1 MKSTQLKKKYIEFF
15 KNKKHKEI
23 ANFSLIPQ
31 NDPTVLFTT
40 AGMHPL
46 VPYLLGQKHPSGK
59 KLVNIQRCLRT
70 GDIEEVGD
78 NTHLTFFE
86 MLGNWSL
93 GDYWKEEAIKYSFE
107 FLTDKKW
114 LNFPIEKLGVT
125 VFAGDKESQ
134 RDEESAEIWLKLG
147 IPKKRI
153 VYLNKNE
160 NWWGPA
166 GQTGP
171 CGPCTEMFYWTG
183 KGDAPERF
191 DPTDKFWIE
200 IWNDVFMEYN
210 KDINGKYS
218 ELKQKNVDTGMGT
231 ERVVTI
237 LEGKKSIYETSI
249 FIPIVDKIK
258 NLAGLKKINE
268 VEELSVRKI
277 ADHVRAAI
285 FLINDGIIPSN
296 VDQGY
301 VLRRLIRTAIRHAR
315 ILGISQENICGE
327 ISKEVIKIYSK
338 EYSILKEKKKL
349 IIEEFSKEEIKFEQS
364 LEKGLKKFTEMTKN
378 NKLSGK
384 DAFLLFQS
392 FGFPLEM
399 TRELADENNVEVD
412 ILGFDKE
419 MKKHQ
424 KLSRT
429 ATKGKFGSGL
439 ADQSD
444 EVKKL
449 HTATHLLHS
458 ALKKVLKKDIEQRG
472 SNITGERLRF
482 DFNFD
487 RKMTEEEK
495 KKVEDLINGWIKKGV
510 KVKKEEMSIS
520 KAKKEGAIGLFEY
533 SGDVSVYSIGK
544 LSKEVC
550 TGPHVDNINELGI
563 FKIKKEQSSSAG
575 VRRIKAILE

>member
-1 MKSTQLKKKYIEFF
+1 MKSNQLKKKYIEFF
-15 KNKKHKEI
+15 KSKKHKEI

-46 VPYLLGQKHPSGK
+46 VPYLLGETHPAGK

-93 GDYWKEEAIKYSFE
+93 GEYWKKDAIDYSFE
-107 FLTDKKW
+107 FLTSKKW
-114 LNFPIEKLGVT
+114 LNFPVEKLGIT
-125 VFAGDKESQ
+125 AFAGDKDSPK
-134 RDEESAEIWLKLG
+134 DEDSANRWLELG
-147 IPKKRI
+147 ISKKRI
-153 VYLNKNE
+153 VYLNE

-166 GQTGP
+166 GQIGP
-171 CGPCTEMFYWTG
+171 CGPCTEMFYWA
-183 KGDAPERF
+183 GDGNAPERF

-200 IWNDVFMEYN
+200 IWNDVFMQYN
-210 KDINGKYS
+210 KDSKGKFS

-231 ERVVTI
+231 ERVMTI

-249 FIPIVDKIK
+249 FIPIINKIK
-258 NLAGLKKINE
+258 DLVGLKKINE
-268 VEELSVRKI
+268 VEELSIRKV
-277 ADHVRAAI
+277 ADHVRAAT
-285 FLINDGIIPSN
+285 FLINDGIAPSN

-301 VLRRLIRTAIRHAR
+301 VLRRLIRSAIRHAR
-315 ILGISQENICGE
+315 ILGISKENVCGE
-327 ISKEVIKIYSK
+327 ISKEIIKIYSK
-338 EYSILKEKKKL
+338 EYSNLKEKKKI
-349 IIEEFSKEEIKFEQS
+349 IIEEFNKEEIKFEQS
-364 LEKGLKKFTEMTKN
+364 LERGLKKFNEMTKN
-378 NKLSGK
+378 KKLSGK
-384 DAFLLFQS
+384 NAFLLFQS

-399 TRELADENNVEVD
+399 TRELADEHNVKID

-424 KLSRT
+424 GLSRT

-458 ALKKVLKKDIEQRG
+458 ALRKILNTDVEQRG
-472 SNITGERLRF
+472 SNITAERLRF

-495 KKVEDLINGWIKKGV
+495 KKVEDLMNEWIKKGI
-510 KVKKEEMSIS
+510 KIKKEEMNIS
-520 KAKKEGAIGLFEY
+520 KAKKEGAVGLFEY

-544 LSKEVC
+544 VSKEIC
-550 TGPHVDNINELGI
+550 TGPHVDNTNKLGI